1 MPSTTAA
8 NNHDDLH
15 DPLAVEAVRDFPMG
29 MATAVTTARIPG
41 GAASPT
47 RVIARLPRRSPPMAA
62 ATDSQVMTTMV
73 AMMTTTG
80 RTTTDNNH
88 NNDILSRGGE

>member
-15 DPLAVEAVRDFPMG
+15 DPLAEEAVLEFPMG

-62 ATDSQVMTTMV
+62 ATDSLMMATMV

-80 RTTTDNNH
+80 RTTDNDNN
-88 NNDILSRGGE
+88 DVLSRGEE